1 MYLILRLGCVIKPFS
16 IADAHR
22 RLGDGFFGAKIV
34 LCLSVNGQQHKGGAK
49 PGENLHHV
57 FQFGGRGGVDLRR
70 VLNDMV
76 EFLLV
81 HQSSATAAKICC
93 TIWV

>member
-1 MYLILRLGCVIKPFS
+1 
-16 IADAHR
+16 
-22 RLGDGFFGAKIV
+22 
-34 LCLSVNGQQHKGGAK
+34 
-49 PGENLHHV
+49 
-57 FQFGGRGGVDLRR
+57 LRR

>member
-1 MYLILRLGCVIKPFS
+1 MVEPFPV
-16 IADAHR
+16 AGAHR
-22 RLGDGFFGAKIV
+22 RLGDGFLGAEIV
-34 LCLSVNGQQHKGGAK
+34 LCLSVNGEQHKRGAK
-49 PGENLHHV
+49 PWENLHHV
-57 FQFGGRGGVDLRR
+57 FQFGGRTGVDLGR

-81 HQSSATAAKICC
+81 HQSRATAAKICC